1 MSKIV
6 ISGYYGF
13 ANAGEEAGHFDLQ
26 DIIDEVVDKL
36 IRRHPHVFGDTH
48 VDGSD
53 EVLVNWEAIK
63 KQEKTERKHVLDGV
77 TQGLPALLRA
87 YKVQNK
93 AAKVGFDWDN
103 AEDVWAKVEEEL
115 GELREAFA
123 AGDSKAAEAE
133 LGDVLFAIVNYARFN
148 KIEPET
154 ALNGTN
160 NRFTNRFNRVEK
172 RVLESGKAW
181 QDFSLAEL
189 DEFWNEAKALE
200 KAGIKDF

>member
-1 MSKIV
+1 M
-6 ISGYYGF
+6 
-13 ANAGEEAGHFDLQ
+13 
-26 DIIDEVVDKL
+26 
-36 IRRHPHVFGDTH
+36 
-48 VDGSD
+48 
-53 EVLVNWEAIK
+53 
-63 KQEKTERKHVLDGV
+63 
-77 TQGLPALLRA
+77 PALLRA

-133 LGDVLFAIVNYARFN
+133 LCDVLFAIVNYARFN

-160 NRFTNRFNRVEK
+160 NRFTNRFNHVEK